1 MGRYV
6 KNTQFRAGSHAMQI
20 PVGSD
25 ALSPAHP
32 VAGQIRFNTDT
43 THLEVYYAGIWNQIT
58 RVGKVG
64 LVFDAFDG
72 DGTTTVFTLSQQES
86 SATDVLVMI
95 GGVVQEPTVD
105 YVVSGTQITF
115 SSAPPASGEFPNPVL
130 VIHNLNSTAT

>member
-6 KNTQFRAGSHAMQI
+6 KNTQLQAGSYAMQI
-20 PVGSD
+20 PVGSN

-32 VAGQIRFNTDT
+32 VPGQIRFNSDT

-64 LVFDAFDG
+64 LVFDTFDG